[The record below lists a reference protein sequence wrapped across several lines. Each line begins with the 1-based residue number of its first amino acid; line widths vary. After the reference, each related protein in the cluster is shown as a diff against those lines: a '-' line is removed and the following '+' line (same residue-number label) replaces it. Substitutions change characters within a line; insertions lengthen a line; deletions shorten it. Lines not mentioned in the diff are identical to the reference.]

1 MPEEPEGELVSPE
14 ELETLVLMAIWERL
28 VKLENPDPRA
38 RQEVW
43 EAWVKMDALDRQGEQ
58 E

>member
-1 MPEEPEGELVSPE
+1 MSPE